1 MYLYFSSLKLSTVS
15 FKIMLML
22 RTNRWEV
29 RDKLVNLWKLFKSQ
43 RQRYTERSLI
53 MTFQTQYKFA
63 SQYPSNSVVWVQN
76 SHNTSQLLIS
86 NQFACWAPHF
96 SHLILVFIM
105 QVTDEP
111 ETLNLTINNFK
122 LLLWQW
128 IKLHKISACII
139 KKNYYIT
146 HFI

>member
-1 MYLYFSSLKLSTVS
+1 M
-15 FKIMLML
+15 
-22 RTNRWEV
+22 

-63 SQYPSNSVVWVQN
+63 SHYPSNSVVWVQN
-76 SHNTSQLLIS
+76 RHNTSQLLIS
-86 NQFACWAPHF
+86 NQFACWAPDF

-122 LLLWQW
+122 LLLWQ
-128 IKLHKISACII
+128 
-139 KKNYYIT
+139 
-146 HFI
+146 